1 LFVRVKIILI
11 ILGIG
16 QGSLHAQAQQV
27 PLSSGKWYKF
37 SVTRDGVFKIDY
49 NLLKKAGI
57 NPDQINPKTLQLFG
71 AGNGMLPQS
80 NSAPRNT
87 LSELAISVQG
97 EEDGKFNKEDFI
109 IFFGQGPDSYQYDI
123 VKDIF
128 WYQNNLFTEKNFYFL
143 TVGATAGKRLADE
156 SNIVSATGFP
166 VIREYDDLGYYE
178 TDQYNELKSGRD
190 WFGEQFDAKTEITV
204 RFDLPGIVENSS
216 IKMVSNVMAQSFN
229 GSSFKVFFN
238 DISVVEQDVEIIS
251 NTTYGIKGK
260 EAIDTI
266 SFSASSVNAPNRSN
280 QDIKYQYI
288 KATSG
293 KSIGYLDY
301 FLFSFKRKL
310 SVYGNQ
316 TIFSSS
322 ESLINP
328 VSTFEIA
335 SIPTKIWDITDP
347 WNSKNQIFSSS
358 TTNTTFSVAT
368 NSLKRFI
375 AFKEVD
381 LAPVFE
387 TEVPNQNLFAMSSPD
402 LIIITHPDLKSE
414 ALRLSAHRQN
424 HSKISTQV
432 VTISEIY
439 NQYAGGRQD
448 VTALR
453 DFVKDLYNRPGEGLN
468 HLLLFGRCSYDYKNR
483 VLANTNLVPTYE
495 SKNSLSPLETYSSDD
510 YFAFLEPEEG
520 EWKENPTQNHSMD
533 IGVGRLPVKNITEAK
548 DVVDKLI
555 DHDSNP
561 NSYNPWRKNIIF
573 VADDGDF
580 NIHQGQ
586 ADQLAAMIDF
596 NHPELNIKKTF
607 VDFFEQIEKP
617 SGQTSPEAYESLK
630 NAVKN
635 GASIV
640 NFTGHG
646 SEQVWMQE
654 RVLDDV
660 MIKEWENVS
669 RYPLFVTATCE
680 FGRHD
685 DPSQISSG
693 EKVMLQKKGGGI
705 GLVTTARP
713 VNSSTN
719 FTLNKAF
726 YDALFTKSNGNYK
739 DLGTVFRDTKNN
751 SLSGVANRNFSL
763 LGDPSMKL
771 MLSDN
776 EVKITEM
783 KTLSNSDT
791 LKALSRVSV
800 KGEIIHEG
808 IRWTDFSGELEAT
821 LFDKEEAFKT
831 RGDENPVFTYKLW
844 DNALFRGK
852 ANVVNGSFAFE
863 FVMPKNIDQ
872 QTGLGKMIL
881 YASTNNLV
889 DAQGAVTDFKIGK
902 SESNPTPDS
911 NAPKIELF
919 MGDTTYVSG
928 GLVGP
933 KTTLVVKL
941 KDENGINISKR
952 DKNHN
957 LTAILDDSI
966 TYFLN
971 EYYVSDKNDFAR
983 GLALFSLTDLSKGK
997 HSVTVGAS
1005 DTYNNRSTEKI
1016 DFVVTD
1022 GNQIIIDDFVNYPNP
1037 FMEYTTLEF
1046 VHSRVGE
1053 DLEANLEIYNMYGQI
1068 MDMKQYSIASSQYRV
1083 TLDSWEGKDTNG
1095 NKLSV
1100 GVYLAKL
1107 SVRSLLDGSKNE
1119 QFTKLIILN

>member
-1 LFVRVKIILI
+1 LL
-11 ILGIG
+11 LPGIAL
-16 QGSLHAQAQQV
+16 GSLLYAQAPV
-27 PLSSGKWYKF
+27 APLSLGKWYKF

-57 NPDQINPKTLQLFG
+57 NPDEINPKTLQLFG
-71 AGNGMLPQS
+71 AGTGMLPQK
-80 NSAPRNT
+80 NSAPRNS

-97 EEDGKFNKEDFI
+97 EEDDKFNNGDFI
-109 IFFGQGPDSYQYDI
+109 LFFGQGPDNYRFD
-123 VKDIF
+123 VTKDIF
-128 WYQNNLFTEKNFYFL
+128 WYENNLFSEKNFYFL
-143 TVGATAGKRLADE
+143 TVGTATGKRLADE

-166 VIREYDDLGYYE
+166 VINEYDDLGYYE

-190 WFGEQFDAKTEITV
+190 WFGEQFDAKTEIIV

-229 GSSFKVFFN
+229 GSSFNVFFN
-238 DISVVEQDVEIIS
+238 DVPVVEQAVDIIS

-266 SFSASSVNAPNRSN
+266 SFSAASVSAPSRSN
-280 QDIKYQYI
+280 QDIKYQYS
-288 KATSG
+288 KAASG

-310 SVYGNQ
+310 AIYGNQ
-316 TIFSSS
+316 TIFSGSKS
-322 ESLINP
+322 VVNP

-335 SIPTKIWDITDP
+335 SGPTKIWDVTDP
-347 WNSKNQIFSSS
+347 WNSKNQLFNSSAANAS
-358 TTNTTFSVAT
+358 FSVAT
-368 NSLKRFI
+368 NSLKRFV

-381 LAPVFE
+381 LAPFFE
-387 TEVPNQNLFAMSSPD
+387 SEVPNQNLSEMSSPD
-402 LIIITHPDLKSE
+402 LLIVTHPDLKSE
-414 ALRLSAHRQN
+414 ALRLSTHRQN

-432 VTISEIY
+432 VTTAEIY
-439 NQYAGGRQD
+439 NHYSGGRQD
-448 VTALR
+448 ITAIR
-453 DFVKDLYNRPGEGLN
+453 DFAKDLYNRSGNGLN
-468 HLLLFGRCSYDYKNR
+468 NLLLFGRCSYDYKNR

-510 YFAFLEPEEG
+510 YFAFFEPNEG
-520 EWKENPTQNHSMD
+520 EWNESPTQNHSMD
-533 IGVGRLPVKNITEAK
+533 IGIGRLSVKNKTEAK

-555 DHDSNP
+555 DYDINQ
-561 NSYNPWRKNIIF
+561 NSFAPWRKNVLF

-586 ADQLAAMIDF
+586 ADQLAAKIDLD
-596 NHPELNIKKTF
+596 HPELNIKKIYL
-607 VDFFEQIEKP
+607 DSYAQIEKP
-617 SGQTSPEAYESLK
+617 SGQISPDANESLN
-630 NAVKN
+630 NAVKS

-660 MIKEWENVS
+660 MIKGWKNAPQ
-669 RYPLFVTATCE
+669 YPLFVTATCE

-685 DPSQISSG
+685 DPGQISSG
-693 EKVMLQKKGGGI
+693 EKVLLQKKGGGI

-726 YDALFTKSNGNYK
+726 YDALFTKSNGNYR
-739 DLGTVFRDTKNN
+739 DLGAVFRDTKNN
-751 SLSGVANRNFSL
+751 SVSGVANRNFSL

-771 MLSDN
+771 TLSDN

-800 KGEIIHEG
+800 KGEILQKG

-821 LFDKEEAFKT
+821 LFDKEEAFMT
-831 RGDENPVFTYKLW
+831 RGDENPIFTYKLW

-852 ANVVNGSFAFE
+852 ASIINGSFAFE

-881 YASTNNLV
+881 YANTRDLK
-889 DAQGAVTDFKIGK
+889 DAQGSLTNFKIGK
-902 SESNPTPDS
+902 SETNPAPDS
-911 NAPKIELF
+911 KAPGIELF
-919 MGDTTYVSG
+919 MGDTTYLSG

-933 KTTLVVKL
+933 NTTLVVRL
-941 KDENGINISKR
+941 EDENGINISKR

-957 LTAILDDSI
+957 LTALLDDSI
-966 TYFLN
+966 TFVLN
-971 EYYVSDKNDFAR
+971 EYYVSDKNDYSH
-983 GLALFSLTDLSKGK
+983 GLAQFPLTDLKKGK

-1005 DTYNNRSTEKI
+1005 DTYNNRSTGKI

-1022 GNQIIIDDFVNYPNP
+1022 GNQIVIDNFVNYPNP
-1037 FMEYTTLEF
+1037 FSDYTTLEF

-1053 DLEANLEIYNMYGQI
+1053 DLDAVLTIYDMTGQL
-1068 MDMKQYSIASSQYRV
+1068 MDIREFNIPVSQYRV
-1083 TLDSWEGKDTNG
+1083 TLDTWDGKDTRG
-1095 NKLSV
+1095 NKLGT

-1107 SVRSLLDGSKNE
+1107 SVRSLLDGSKND